1 MDRLLEGLDP
11 EQRAA
16 VEAPR
21 GPVCV
26 LAGAGTGKTR
36 TITHRIAHLV
46 ARGHVAAG
54 QVLAVTFTARAAG
67 EMRTRLRALGV
78 PGAQARTFHA
88 AALRQLRY
96 FWPRVVG
103 GDQWR
108 LIDGN
113 KLRMV
118 AQAAHRAGLST
129 ESDSLRDLAS
139 EIEWAK
145 ASLIAPDD
153 YPAAVARAQ
162 RDTPAPAPQVVRVYQ
177 GYERIKN
184 EAQLLDFDD
193 LLLHTAAALEEH
205 GGVAEEFRDRYRC
218 FVVDEYQDV
227 TPLQQ
232 RVLDA
237 WLGQRDDLTVV
248 GDANQTIYSFAGA
261 SPLPLLNFARRFPE
275 ATVVRLERDYRSTP
289 QVVALA
295 NDVIK
300 WARGR
305 PAGSRLK
312 LIGQRPEGPDPV
324 FTEFDDEPGEAG
336 AVARRV
342 RELLDGGVS
351 ASEIAVLYRV
361 NAQSEVFE
369 QALAEVGVPYQV
381 RGGERFFQRPEVRQ
395 AVLALRSASTGGR
408 YAAGLGDGAG
418 PGAGSGRGP
427 GGDARPGAVSGAVD
441 AAAAPTSTTADRVS
455 PLRAGLSGGGVSA
468 AGLPADASTP
478 AGGSRSAAHPALD
491 VAPGAGTASG
501 TGAASGAG
509 TASGTGVASG
519 TGAAHSWR
527 PGATSAPA
535 PASASAAASGP
546 GPASSAAPLPPSPS
560 PLPSPSPSPSPS
572 SELPGLVRR
581 VLAGVGLTDEPPAGG
596 GAQRER
602 WESLLALV
610 ELAEEFASAVPDAD
624 LRAFVTE
631 LDVRAEAQH
640 PPTVEGVT
648 LASLHAAK
656 GLEWDAV
663 FLVGLV
669 DGTMPIQHADGDEA
683 AVEEER
689 RLLYVGVTRAR
700 EHLWLSWALSRAA
713 GGRRYRRR
721 SRFLHALVPEG
732 HPASR
737 VAAAPREPV
746 QRKPRP
752 ECRVCGSALI
762 DSRAV
767 KLGRCSS
774 CPSDVDEELLVKLR
788 RWRAGRARELKVP
801 PYVVFTDATLLAIA
815 EQRPED
821 VAGLVSIAGIGAS
834 KLTRYGD
841 DVLALVL
848 GKH

>member
-1 MDRLLEGLDP
+1 MHRMDRLLEGLDP

-46 ARGHVAAG
+46 QRGHVAAG

-78 PGAQARTFHA
+78 HGAQARTFHA
-88 AALRQLRY
+88 ASLRQLRY

-103 GDQWR
+103 GEQWQLVDR
-108 LIDGN
+108 N
-113 KLRMV
+113 KLRLI
-118 AQAAHRAGLST
+118 AQAANRAGVST
-129 ESDSLRDLAS
+129 ESDSLRDLAG
-139 EIEWAK
+139 EVEWAK
-145 ASLIAPDD
+145 ASLIAPED
-153 YPAAVARAQ
+153 YPAAAARTS
-162 RDTPAPAPQVVRVYQ
+162 RDTPVAAELVVQVYRT
-177 GYERIKN
+177 YEQLKN
-184 EAQLLDFDD
+184 QAQLLDFDD

-205 GGVAEEFRDRYRC
+205 GEVAEEFRDRYRC

-261 SPLPLLNFARRFPE
+261 SPAPLLNFPRRFPH
-275 ATVVRLERDYRSTP
+275 AAVVRLERDYRSTP

-295 NDVIK
+295 NQVIS

-312 LIGQRPEGPDPV
+312 LIGQRPDGPRPS
-324 FTEFDDEPGEAG
+324 FTEFDDETLEAA
-336 AVARRV
+336 AVARRTK
-342 RELLDGGVS
+342 ELLDDGVP

-381 RGGERFFQRPEVRQ
+381 RGGERFFQRAEVRQ
-395 AVLALRSASTGGR
+395 AMIALRQAAGHEPSGELPKVVREVLAGI
-408 YAAGLGDGAG
+408 GLTDD
-418 PGAGSGRGP
+418 P
-427 GGDARPGAVSGAVD
+427 
-441 AAAAPTSTTADRVS
+441 
-455 PLRAGLSGGGVSA
+455 
-468 AGLPADASTP
+468 P
-478 AGGSRSAAHPALD
+478 AGGSA
-491 VAPGAGTASG
+491 
-501 TGAASGAG
+501 
-509 TASGTGVASG
+509 
-519 TGAAHSWR
+519 
-527 PGATSAPA
+527 
-535 PASASAAASGP
+535 
-546 GPASSAAPLPPSPS
+546 
-560 PLPSPSPSPSPS
+560 
-572 SELPGLVRR
+572 
-581 VLAGVGLTDEPPAGG
+581 
-596 GAQRER
+596 REK

-610 ELAEEFASAVPDAD
+610 ELAEELAGSVEGAD
-624 LRAFVTE
+624 LPKFVAE
-631 LDVRAEAQH
+631 LEMRAEAQH

-669 DGTMPIQHADGDEA
+669 EGTVPIQHADGDEA
-683 AVEEER
+683 AIEEER

-700 EHLWLSWALSRAA
+700 EHLWLSWALARAG

-721 SRFLHALVPEG
+721 SRFLYGLIPDD

-737 VAAAPREPV
+737 VAGAAQRAPFQREPL
-746 QRKPRP
+746 QRKPKP
-752 ECRVCGSALI
+752 QCRVCGSALV
-762 DSRAV
+762 DARSV
-767 KLGRCSS
+767 KLSRCTS
-774 CPSDVDEELLVKLR
+774 CPSDVDEELLTRLR
-788 RWRAGRARELKVP
+788 AWRADRARELKVP
-801 PYVVFTDATLLAIA
+801 AYVVFTDATLVAIA

-821 VAGLVSIAGIGAS
+821 VAGLVAITGIGAS
-834 KLTRYGD
+834 KLDRYGD
-841 DVLALVL
+841 DVLTLVR
-848 GKH
+848 GSNH